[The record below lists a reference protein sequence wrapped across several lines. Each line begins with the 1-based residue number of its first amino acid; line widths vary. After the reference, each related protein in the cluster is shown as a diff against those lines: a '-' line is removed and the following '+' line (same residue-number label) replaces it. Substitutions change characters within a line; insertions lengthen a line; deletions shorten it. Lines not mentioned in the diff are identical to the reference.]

1 MRNSE
6 DTTSSSIINNSDNKV
21 LYLTGK
27 RNRGD
32 FIDHTLPPE
41 QSGRKPASWKLPV
54 LSPVS
59 TSPQIELSSK
69 DRLLTCLGLAIDE
82 AKLVRSLIES
92 KDKAGKL
99 EENDPFSRQLIYLNR
114 EINYLEVKLTQVR
127 RTASRN

>member
-1 MRNSE
+1 MRNPE

-21 LYLTGK
+21 LFLTGK

-32 FIDHTLPPE
+32 FIDHTLAPG
-41 QSGRKPASWKLPV
+41 QSGRKPGSWELPV

-82 AKLVRSLIES
+82 AKLVRSLIEY
-92 KDKAGKL
+92 KDKAGML

-127 RTASRN
+127 RMASRN